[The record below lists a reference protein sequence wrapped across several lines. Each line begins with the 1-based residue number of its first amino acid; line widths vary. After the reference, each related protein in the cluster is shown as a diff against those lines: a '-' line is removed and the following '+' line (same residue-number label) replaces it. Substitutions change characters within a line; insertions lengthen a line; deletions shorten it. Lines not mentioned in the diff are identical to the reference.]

1 MNDFKLTAD
10 NDLDMSGNDM
20 LFVSDMDQLAQNL
33 KIRLQTFFEEWYLD
47 QTIGLPYF
55 QEIFAKNP
63 NETFITNY
71 IKKVIKET
79 VGIVKIVSFSF
90 EYDNSSPQKRAL
102 KIAFVCETIYSKDI
116 TFILSI
122 PIN

>member
-1 MNDFKLTAD
+1 MIDFKLTD
-10 NDLDMSGNDM
+10 NGDLDMSGTDL
-20 LFVSDMDQLAQNL
+20 LFVTDINQLAQNL
-33 KIRLQTFFEEWYLD
+33 KIRLQTFLEEWFLD

-55 QEIFAKNP
+55 QEIFVKNP

-79 VGIVKIVSFSF
+79 QGVIKILAFSF
-90 EYDNSSPQKRAL
+90 EYINDEPQKREL
-102 KIAFVCETIYSKDI
+102 KISFVCETIYSI
-116 TFILSI
+116 NFTFNLAI